1 MEIKSKR
8 MIRLDD
14 LEIFLKAASQESF
27 SAAARKLDVGPA
39 QVSAAIKRLER
50 ELEIRLFTRST
61 RSMRLTAEGE
71 RYLPFARE
79 AMDNLLAGRESTRMD
94 LTQVQRTLQIAC
106 ASDLGRNV
114 LLPWLLEYRR
124 ANPNVNF
131 RLSVS
136 DRVADVF
143 SEPVDIAIRYGNLSD
158 ANYVCLPL
166 VPHNRRVIA
175 AAPTYISRHG
185 APQNPSELA
194 EHACLQYELNG
205 KVYDKWR
212 FPTLTGHMTVAV
224 KGPVISDDADI
235 VRRCA
240 IAGEGIIYKS
250 WLDIRSDVESGAL
263 VVLCPDHPGERFP
276 LSFICPHR
284 KQFSFAIRQLYG
296 WLMGRCLELAAGLPS
311 ASAYQGLPELAE
323 TSLRLGQYCIPA
335 ATHTKD

>member
-1 MEIKSKR
+1 

-14 LEIFLKAASQESF
+14 LEMFVKAASQESF
-27 SAAARKLDVGPA
+27 SAAARKLDVVPA

-50 ELEIRLFTRST
+50 ELDIRLFARST
-61 RSMRLTAEGE
+61 RSLRLTAEGE
-71 RYLPFARE
+71 CYLPFARE
-79 AMDNLLAGRESTRMD
+79 ALNTLLAGRDSTRAD
-94 LTQVQRTLQIAC
+94 LSQIQRTLLIAC

-124 ANPNVNF
+124 ANPNVSF

-143 SEPVDIAIRYGNLSD
+143 SEPVDVAIRYGGLLD

-166 VPHNRRVIA
+166 VPQNRRVLA

-185 APQNPSELA
+185 EPQNPSELS

-205 KVYDKWR
+205 KVYDRWR
-212 FPTLTGHMTVAV
+212 FPTSNGDLIVSV
-224 KGPVISDDADI
+224 KGPVVSDDADI
-235 VRRCA
+235 IRRCA

-250 WLDIRSDVESGAL
+250 WLDVKADVERGAL
-263 VVLCPDHPGERFP
+263 VVLCPDHPGESFP

-296 WLMGRCLELAAGLPS
+296 WLMGRCLELAAGLPP
-311 ASAYQGLPELAE
+311 ASTYHQLPVTPE
-323 TSLRLGQYCIPA
+323 TVHR
-335 ATHTKD
+335 